1 LDLSP
6 LLEASLPIKLHLA
19 TVLPAFVIGTWM
31 IFFSAKGAPLHRFF
45 GFIYLALMSVTA
57 AASFFIRSST
67 GGFSLIHLF
76 IPLTVWAVFS
86 ALWGVRTGNIKAHRG
101 AMIGLYIGGILIAGA
116 LTLLPGRRMHAVF
129 FGG

>member
-1 LDLSP
+1 MDLSP

-76 IPLTVWAVFS
+76 IPLTVWAVFT
-86 ALWGVRTGNIKAHRG
+86 ALWSVRTGNIKAHRS